1 NLRGALET
9 LIVRERADHAPF
21 VYFTRIRSTS
31 GLLDTRNRWMDAYWR
46 FYLIKHKR
54 EDLLE
59 RTVSIDTTDVKWM
72 PARSLVLANLGDQ
85 LTGALVGA
93 GQLKRVAV
101 IPEIDGPGFF
111 LILQRLPA
119 GVRMG
124 RRRGR
129 ASSAPTTEMKMLDWR
144 LETSSGA

>member
-1 NLRGALET
+1 MVLLILTPIQFASFSHDYFTDYRVRSSPRLGGNLRGALET

-111 LILQRLPA
+111 LILQR
-119 GVRMG
+119 
-124 RRRGR
+124 
-129 ASSAPTTEMKMLDWR
+129 
-144 LETSSGA
+144 

>member
-1 NLRGALET
+1 
-9 LIVRERADHAPF
+9 
-21 VYFTRIRSTS
+21 
-31 GLLDTRNRWMDAYWR
+31 MDAYWR

-111 LILQRLPA
+111 LILQR
-119 GVRMG
+119 
-124 RRRGR
+124 
-129 ASSAPTTEMKMLDWR
+129 
-144 LETSSGA
+144 